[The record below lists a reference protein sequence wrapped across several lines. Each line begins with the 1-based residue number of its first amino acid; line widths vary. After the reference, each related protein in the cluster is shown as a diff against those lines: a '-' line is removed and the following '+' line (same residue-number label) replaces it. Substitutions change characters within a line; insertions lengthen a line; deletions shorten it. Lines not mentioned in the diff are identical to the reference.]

1 MINPIVVK
9 MLSEENV
16 LQTKIDIL
24 SRLSD
29 IIYNDMSRATNLI
42 NDLNVSMVRISLLDG
57 LDWDQEPFNE
67 MINRRLEIQQYIS
80 SRTFREYIANARSIQ
95 DFLDIRNM
103 LFDFVEYEPSWGA
116 VFSFENPRTIILNH
130 QGFRNEYK
138 LNLVEYIHA
147 TFVLFVVLAIMTL
160 FFDLEWYYY
169 IVVFALYFLAL
180 YVEFKDTKPAQSYY
194 MANETIMDIFNVD
207 DCILSGKK
215 DLELMIHTASSLI
228 KKSPSLQTYNNSI
241 LRPILSKIDQNE
253 LNLQSF
259 KLLRD
264 SAVMIENKVC
274 GER

>member
-80 SRTFREYIANARSIQ
+80 SRTFREYIENARSVQ
-95 DFLDIRNM
+95 DFLDIRNT

-116 VFSFENPRTIILNH
+116 VFSFENPRMIIINH

-138 LNLVEYIHA
+138 LNLVEYIHT
-147 TFVLFVVLAIMTL
+147 TFILFVVLAIMTL
-160 FFDLEWYYY
+160 FFNLEWYYY

-180 YVEFKDTKPAQSYY
+180 YVEFKVTKPAQSYY
-194 MANETIMDIFNVD
+194 MSNETIMDIFNAD
-207 DCILSGKK
+207 ECIMSGKK
-215 DLELMIHTASSLI
+215 DLELMFHTASSLI
-228 KKSPSLQTYNNSI
+228 KKSPSLQSYNYSI

-264 SAVMIENKVC
+264 SVVMIENKVC